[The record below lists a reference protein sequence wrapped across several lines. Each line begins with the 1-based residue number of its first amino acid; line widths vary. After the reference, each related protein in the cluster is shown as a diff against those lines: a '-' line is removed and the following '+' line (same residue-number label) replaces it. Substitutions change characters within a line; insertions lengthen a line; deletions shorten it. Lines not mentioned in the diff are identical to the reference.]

1 MISKGILGNAIRAA
15 RISNNLSQEELAE
28 LVDITPT
35 HLKHI
40 ESEHRKPSIEVL
52 FRLAKVLNMSVDN
65 ILFKQPDSHEYHYA
79 EILLPQLNVAGKT
92 PSEIENIKAQKRRWA
107 DALQAFATQIFFY
120 LCQVFLAMF
129 SWGSNDTKYSILFSM
144 QTIIAQNIFI
154 VHYKSPINTK
164 LWISTNK
171 PILFQVY
178 ILKLS

>member
-52 FRLAKVLNMSVDN
+52 FRLAKVLNMSIDN

-79 EILLPQLNVAGKT
+79 EILLRECSDKELRVV
-92 PSEIENIKAQKRRWA
+92 IDIIK
-107 DALQAFATQIFFY
+107 
-120 LCQVFLAMF
+120 
-129 SWGSNDTKYSILFSM
+129 SIH
-144 QTIIAQNIFI
+144 N
-154 VHYKSPINTK
+154 NRD
-164 LWISTNK
+164 N
-171 PILFQVY
+171 
-178 ILKLS
+178 